1 MGVFGK
7 KSSNTGDDGFEQSM
21 KNLKAKIVSNF
32 SSVIMDGKVVPST
45 EVANAAERL
54 IREAAAKDD
63 DLTLEFAGRTSVWI
77 NEDVLTKSPTE
88 KAQILFNVV
97 SGSAAVREMNTNL
110 GRGHLNEDVAFIGL
124 AFYAHLESHPD
135 FDLVLEES
143 RNTSN

>member
-1 MGVFGK
+1 VGVFGK
-7 KSSNTGDDGFEQSM
+7 KPSNSGDNGFEQSM

-32 SSVIMDGKVVPST
+32 NSVIMDGKVVPSIQ
-45 EVANAAERL
+45 VANAAERL

-77 NEDVLTKSPTE
+77 NDDVLTKSPTE

-110 GRGHLNEDVAFIGL
+110 GRGHLNADVAFIGL
-124 AFYAHLESHPD
+124 AFYAHLEANPD
-135 FDLVLEES
+135 FDSVLEELRMIS
-143 RNTSN
+143 D